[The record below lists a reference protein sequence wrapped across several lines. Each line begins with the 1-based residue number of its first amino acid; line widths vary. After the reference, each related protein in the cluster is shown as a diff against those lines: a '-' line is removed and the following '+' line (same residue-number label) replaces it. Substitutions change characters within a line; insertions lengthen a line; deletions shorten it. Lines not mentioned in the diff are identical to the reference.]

1 MTSFFKKGKFR
12 HKDPADEG
20 GDGRDVTINISKTY
34 ISKAKEP
41 QREITQRNP
50 PINLLEIKD
59 KGRFWQQAD

>member
-1 MTSFFKKGKFR
+1 MFQPLKKGGGGKFR
-12 HKDPADEG
+12 HKDPVDVR
-20 GDGRDVTINISKTY
+20 GDGRDVAINISHAY

-59 KGRFWQQAD
+59 KGRF